1 MMASTASKALRV
13 LVPGLLLPTLMAH
26 AGGWA
31 VITVDDLPDYVE
43 AAKPV
48 TLSFTVRQHG
58 VTPLDQLTPSIRA
71 TSGRLTA
78 NGTVRSADG
87 AGHYTAS
94 LTFPSAGDW
103 SVTIRSGFGSSDV
116 TLLPLPVVDHGGG
129 LTRVVT
135 DTDRGER
142 LFVAKGCVTCHV
154 QIAVGPRLDGKKFDV
169 GYISGFL
176 AKPPTTPR
184 EPGKSTMPNLGLQPR
199 EIASLVSYLNSDR
212 QVSTR

>member
-1 MMASTASKALRV
+1 MMASTASKAMRV
-13 LVPGLLLPTLMAH
+13 LVPGLLLPGLMAH

-48 TLSFTVRQHG
+48 TLSFIVRQHG
-58 VTPLDQLTPSIRA
+58 VTPLDQLTPIIRA

-78 NGTVRSADG
+78 NGTVRPGG

-116 TLLPLPVVDHGGG
+116 TLLPLPVVDHGSS
-129 LTRVVT
+129 LTRAVT

-184 EPGKSTMPNLGLQPR
+184 EPNKSTMPNLGLQPR

>member
-1 MMASTASKALRV
+1 MMASMASKAMRV
-13 LVPGLLLPTLMAH
+13 LVPGLLLPGLMAH

-31 VITVDDLPDYVE
+31 VITVDDLPDYAE
-43 AAKPV
+43 AAKPIA
-48 TLSFTVRQHG
+48 LSFTVRQHG

-78 NGTVRSADG
+78 NGTVRSAG
-87 AGHYTAS
+87 AGHYNAS
-94 LTFPSAGDW
+94 LTLPSAGDG

-116 TLLPLPVVDHGGG
+116 TLLPLPVIDHGGS
-129 LTRVVT
+129 LTRAVT
-135 DTDRGER
+135 DSERGER

-184 EPGKSTMPNLGLQPR
+184 DPGKGTMPNLGLQPR

>member
-1 MMASTASKALRV
+1 MMASMVGKAMRV
-13 LVPGLLLPTLMAH
+13 LVPGLLLPGLMAH

-58 VTPLDQLTPSIRA
+58 VTLLDQLTPSIRA
-71 TSGRLTA
+71 TSGKLTA
-78 NGTVRSADG
+78 NGAVRPAG
-87 AGHYTAS
+87 AGRYTAS
-94 LTFPSAGDW
+94 LILPSAGDW
-103 SVTIRSGFGSSDV
+103 SVTIQSGFGKSDV
-116 TLLPLPVVDHGGG
+116 TLLPLPVVDHGGS
-129 LTRVVT
+129 LTRAVT

-154 QIAVGPRLDGKKFDV
+154 QIGVGPKLDGKKFDV

-184 EPGKSTMPNLGLQPR
+184 EPGKATMPNLGLQPR

-212 QVSTR
+212 QVSAR